1 MMENPEARWR
11 AGASVCLLGAQRVE
25 VLQTQKRKRN
35 LRRLQETSGPSSE
48 EPDGSVPSTYATE
61 RSEGCRGFPH
71 SPERAQPNKATLA
84 EPWQRLLSVPELG
97 FDVNGA
103 GGAVLHLLLLL
114 LPQDALGQQVVGGCD
129 VVVLVGLQGSESTV
143 T

>member
-1 MMENPEARWR
+1 M
-11 AGASVCLLGAQRVE
+11 E

-35 LRRLQETSGPSSE
+35 LRRLQETSGSSSE

-71 SPERAQPNKATLA
+71 LPERAQPNKATLA